1 MTKRD
6 RFVATY
12 SGIWIFFIVVLT
24 IVVCTNKL
32 MDTVTWVLICNM
44 TFLSITASFVFIKPI
59 RDWVDKHI
67 ISKF

>member
-12 SGIWIFFIVVLT
+12 SDIWIFFIVVLT

-32 MDTVTWVLICNM
+32 IDTGTWVLICNV
-44 TFLSITASFVFIKPI
+44 TFLFITASFILIKPI
-59 RDWVDKHI
+59 GDWVDKHI

>member
-32 MDTVTWVLICNM
+32 MDTVIWVLMCNI
-44 TFLSITASFVFIKPI
+44 TFLSITASFVFIKHI
-59 RDWVDKHI
+59 RDWVDKYI

>member
-12 SGIWIFFIVVLT
+12 SSVWIFLIVVLT
-24 IVVCTNKL
+24 SVVCTNKL
-32 MDTVTWVLICNM
+32 MDTVTWVLMCNI

-59 RDWVDKHI
+59 RDWIDKYI

>member
-32 MDTVTWVLICNM
+32 MDTVTWVLMCNVIK
-44 TFLSITASFVFIKPI
+44 TINSI
-59 RDWVDKHI
+59 
-67 ISKF
+67 

>member
-12 SGIWIFFIVVLT
+12 SGIWIFLIVVLT
-24 IVVCTNKL
+24 IIVYTNKL
-32 MDTVTWVLICNM
+32 IDSVIWVLMCNM

-59 RDWVDKHI
+59 RDWVDKYV

>member
-32 MDTVTWVLICNM
+32 MDTVTWVLMCNI

-59 RDWVDKHI
+59 RDWVDKYI

>member
-12 SGIWIFFIVVLT
+12 SSVWIFLLVVLT
-24 IVVCTNKL
+24 SIVYVNKL
-32 MDTVTWVLICNM
+32 IDTETWVLICNI
-44 TFLSITASFVFIKPI
+44 TFLTITASFVLIKPI
-59 RDWVDKHI
+59 GDWVDKYI

>member
-32 MDTVTWVLICNM
+32 IDTVTWVLMCNI

-59 RDWVDKHI
+59 RDLVDKYI